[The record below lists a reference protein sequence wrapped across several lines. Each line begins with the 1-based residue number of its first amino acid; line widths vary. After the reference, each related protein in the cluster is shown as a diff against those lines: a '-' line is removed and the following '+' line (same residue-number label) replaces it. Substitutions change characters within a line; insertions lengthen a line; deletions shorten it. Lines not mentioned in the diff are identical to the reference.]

1 MIRMTSNDEPKD
13 GELNLECTIATAAVM
28 MQKEEILINQY
39 IGLPKLQNKGI
50 LVYNV
55 RLHRFMNTRRTTK
68 SLYIGIA
75 KPENRDVLML
85 TIRLRR
91 LYSDGKGIEKTRRWY
106 SFGL

>member
-1 MIRMTSNDEPKD
+1 MTSNDEPKD

-55 RLHRFMNTRRTTK
+55 RLHRFMNI
-68 SLYIGIA
+68 YIGIA

-85 TIRLRR
+85 TI
-91 LYSDGKGIEKTRRWY
+91 G
-106 SFGL
+106 